1 MKDKILEAKSRIK
14 GAYVDSEG
22 NMEFSIFTFPEVNS
36 VDLQLNTKKSN
47 ILTFKMEK
55 TSECIFEAKV
65 QKLKIKNRNVRYRF
79 QLHFD
84 DGEVITVKDPYS
96 MHQDTYFKWSI
107 LCNHNL
113 FKWHDDN
120 WQNGKNKDRISAIAD
135 KKNKFK
141 PIEKLSIYELHIGTL
156 TEEGT
161 FLSAKPKLKEIKS
174 LGFNAIELMP
184 VENTYSFNWGYDGV
198 DKFAPNHTYGTPDE
212 LKTLVDYAHKIGL
225 NVIMDIV
232 PNHLG
237 PDIAQ
242 LHETGPYIAGCNM
255 FGYKFNFE
263 GNLNEKVREYIV
275 NTALNWILN
284 YHCDGLRVDM
294 TKFMESDFTMK
305 QMAAEVH
312 YYAPHSFLIAE
323 DGRDNDERVTKK
335 FDIKEQKE
343 NENAHEKFISK
354 IQNNRVSLN
363 TLGFDSEWDFPFH
376 KQIAS
381 SILGAWEGYQV
392 SMENL
397 DRVIINSKHRV
408 KYPMSHDE
416 IGNIDGTRLL
426 SKVFCG
432 FLKFDFSFASAQPVS
447 QLIAHSG
454 QKILEAV
461 SNGIW
466 SEMNETH
473 KIKFLKHFH
482 CLNTSDEIE
491 EFYFD
496 SVQKIKLA
504 LAKVYSVPGPKMVF
518 QGEESINYSYFK
530 FFRKF
535 SIGREKCLE
544 NKGYEPGINAFLDSK
559 LSNNIFDD
567 KHKKIYDKVCLY
579 MKALNALCEENDAL
593 TVGNIEKT
601 IVHPLS
607 KLHAIHSKSGK
618 NEIFSVSNFA
628 PNKYS
633 NNYGISFPEG
643 LWFEV
648 LNSDDKA
655 YFGEGKF
662 INNQVLEGKYNYISL
677 PKYGFVMFKR
687 IDVTD

>member
-1 MKDKILEAKSRIK
+1 MDEKTLEAKSRIK
-14 GAYVDSEG
+14 GAYIDEKG
-22 NMEFSIFTFPEVNS
+22 NAEFRIFTFPEVTA
-36 VDLQLNTKKSN
+36 VDLQLNTQKSN
-47 ILTFKMEK
+47 IQTLKMDK
-55 TSECIFEAKV
+55 TEDCIFETS
-65 QKLKIKNRNVRYRF
+65 IKNFKTKDRHIRYRF
-79 QLHFD
+79 QLHFK

-96 MHQDTYFKWSI
+96 MWQDTYFKWSI
-107 LCNHNL
+107 LCNHNKY
-113 FKWHDDN
+113 KWHDEN
-120 WQNGKNKDRISAIAD
+120 WQNGKNKDRISAQAD
-135 KKNKFK
+135 KKNKLK

-161 FLSAKPKLKEIKS
+161 FLSAKPKLKEIKN

-198 DKFAPNHTYGTPDE
+198 DKFAPNHTYGTPDD
-212 LKTLVDYAHKIGL
+212 LKDMIDYAHKLGL

-242 LHETGPYIAGCNM
+242 LQETGPYISGCNC
-255 FGYKFNFE
+255 FGFKFNFE
-263 GNLNEKVREYIV
+263 GTLNSEVRKYIV
-275 NTALNWILN
+275 NTALNWIIN

-305 QMAAEVH
+305 QMAADVQ
-312 YYAPHSFLIAE
+312 YYTPHAFLIAE

-343 NENAHEKFISK
+343 NENSHKTFIEK
-354 IQNNRVSLN
+354 IQNNHIPLTSI
-363 TLGFDSEWDFPFH
+363 GFNSEWDFPFH
-376 KQIAS
+376 KQIAAA
-381 SILGAWEGYQV
+381 IMGNWEYFQS

-397 DRVIINSKHRV
+397 DKAIINSKHRV

-426 SKVFCG
+426 TKVFCQ
-432 FLKFDFSFASAQPVS
+432 FLKFDFQKAENSS

-454 QKILEAV
+454 QKILEAI

-466 SEMNETH
+466 AEMNEKH

-482 CLNTSDEIE
+482 CLNLPDEIGN
-491 EFYFD
+491 FYFD

-504 LAKVYSVPGPKMVF
+504 LAKVYSIPGPKMVF

-559 LSNNIFDD
+559 MSNNIFDNE
-567 KHKKIYDKVCLY
+567 HKKIYDGLCLY
-579 MKALNALCEENDAL
+579 MKALNSLCEENDAL
-593 TVGNIEKT
+593 TIGKIEKT
-601 IVHPLS
+601 ITHPLS
-607 KLHAIHSKSGK
+607 KLHAIHSKYGD
-618 NEIFSVSNFA
+618 NEIFSISNFA
-628 PNKYS
+628 QNKYL

-643 LWFEV
+643 LWLEV
-648 LNSDDKA
+648 LNSDDIN
-655 YFGEGKF
+655 YWGEG
-662 INNQVLEGKYNYISL
+662 IYLNTEVLEGKYNYISL

-687 IDVTD
+687 IDKLD